1 MQRMLIAISR
11 LVREDKGQDLIEY
24 SLLAALIAIGAI
36 VAVTSTGNALNSI
49 LWQTIASSAP
59 NL

>member
-1 MQRMLIAISR
+1 MRRMLIAVSR
-11 LVREDKGQDLIEY
+11 LVRKEDGQDLIEY
-24 SLLAALIAIGAI
+24 GLLMMLIAIGAI

-59 NL
+59 NF

>member
-1 MQRMLIAISR
+1 MRRMLIAVSR
-11 LVREDKGQDLIEY
+11 LVRKEDGQDLIEY
-24 SLLAALIAIGAI
+24 GLLMMLIAIGAI

-59 NL
+59 NI

>member
-1 MQRMLIAISR
+1 MQRILIAVSR
-11 LVREDKGQDLIEY
+11 LVREDHGQDLIEY
-24 SLLAALIAIGAI
+24 SLLAVLIAIGAM

-49 LWQTIASSAP
+49 LWQTIASSAL

>member
-1 MQRMLIAISR
+1 MRRMLIAVSR
-11 LVREDKGQDLIEY
+11 LFRKEDGQDLIEY
-24 SLLAALIAIGAI
+24 GLLMMLIAIGAI

-59 NL
+59 NF